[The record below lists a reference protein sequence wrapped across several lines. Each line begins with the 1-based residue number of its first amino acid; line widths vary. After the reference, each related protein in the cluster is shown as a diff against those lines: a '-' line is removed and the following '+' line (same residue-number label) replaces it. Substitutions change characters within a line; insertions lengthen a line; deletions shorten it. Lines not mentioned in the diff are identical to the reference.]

1 MKTRLLL
8 IPVFFVWYCCCAV
21 SQDINSALKLET
33 KRNADESV
41 NILAKTYSPGTFGI
55 VMEFTGLTNTSHPRW
70 SYASVRGSG
79 TVATLRPLS
88 SEQGVGYS
96 YVYTYNRGR
105 ANPRHSASVTY
116 RLPFSAGKTCL
127 CNTLSYLW
135 EDIRDRP
142 EEWHPWMF
150 HMEKGD
156 TVFAMRKGRVVDI
169 HDGEDPVSDSAV
181 VSYSSHSNKMII
193 EHEDGTLAYY
203 NVLEKNSFM
212 VKVGDI
218 VYPDTPLAL
227 AGSFDKIYY
236 QVRVNVRMLRVDF
249 GKMSDSGDL
258 SDALYYSDINPVFMT
273 EKGPAALIPKESYKS
288 VVTVDI
294 VEAEMT
300 KKEIKKRAGR

>member
-41 NILAKTYSPGTFGI
+41 NILARTYSPGTFGI

-142 EEWHPWMF
+142 EEWHPCSIW
-150 HMEKGD
+150 KK
-156 TVFAMRKGRVVDI
+156 AIRYLQCAK
-169 HDGEDPVSDSAV
+169 AV
-181 VSYSSHSNKMII
+181 WS
-193 EHEDGTLAYY
+193 
-203 NVLEKNSFM
+203 
-212 VKVGDI
+212 
-218 VYPDTPLAL
+218 
-227 AGSFDKIYY
+227 IYT
-236 QVRVNVRMLRVDF
+236 
-249 GKMSDSGDL
+249 
-258 SDALYYSDINPVFMT
+258 T
-273 EKGPAALIPKESYKS
+273 EKILYPIQQWCRIRRTA
-288 VVTVDI
+288 
-294 VEAEMT
+294 T
-300 KKEIKKRAGR
+300 K